1 MPSDSRHAGN
11 EAALQH
17 RELSR
22 RAVRESLVLLKNDGG
37 LLPLPRDRRV
47 LVVGRGADSVPM
59 HAGGWAS
66 TWPGT
71 DPSNAAYPNA
81 TTLLDGVRA
90 ALGEDNVPHRA
101 HRAAGASGDFHAVI
115 AVVGDRKGRVE
126 RKGGFRR

>member
-1 MPSDSRHAGN
+1 MSTDIDRVVVPADCKAHSANTIAQVEAGEIPMGRIDDAVTRTLRVKLRAGLFDAMPSDSRHAGN

-59 HAGGWAS
+59 Q
-66 TWPGT
+66 
-71 DPSNAAYPNA
+71 
-81 TTLLDGVRA
+81 
-90 ALGEDNVPHRA
+90 
-101 HRAAGASGDFHAVI
+101 
-115 AVVGDRKGRVE
+115 DRKRN
-126 RKGGFRR
+126 RLNYRN